1 MEDSTLFGTIRYTI
15 TAGINTTRQRLSFP
29 VKVNIPVA
37 AGHYQMHVQIFDKD
51 TKPNNL
57 MGDGIVDLKK
67 VLRDKEHDGYFPLN
81 FRGRQGTGVIYLE
94 LTFYSAVSKRAV
106 WGWSVLQ
113 NSHVH
118 YSKIQR
124 DLSSR

>member
-1 MEDSTLFGTIRYTI
+1 VIKRTKTDYGGGLYPIWDD
-15 TAGINTTRQRLSFP
+15 Q
-29 VKVNIPVA
+29 VNIPVA

-94 LTFYSAVSKRAV
+94 LTFYS
-106 WGWSVLQ
+106 
-113 NSHVH
+113 
-118 YSKIQR
+118 
-124 DLSSR
+124 